1 MRSSLLCRQPGKEGR
16 GRNCF
21 HLILYNKEKV
31 DPEDMSKMY
40 NNSQIE
46 MVATWR
52 GQDVSETHQHHG
64 TKNDCKPAPRRGG
77 GLHRA
82 RGGDDQC
89 NSKNAILK
97 GTEWEMQQNSKIL
110 QYPEGPQ
117 QSQIK
122 EKEGKEGTK
131 KKTVCPH
138 CKRTYNRWNNLFKHM
153 VKDRG
158 WENAQRLPQLFRQGA
173 APQGAADHPD
183 RSWKEKDIPNRPSK
197 KMRPQGR
204 LKLKL
209 SLSTSTSHLNS
220 KEGNIH
226 TQDHHVINSEEKS
239 SSKEEKESDSEKRQ
253 TNKPKKETNYEVLE
267 EITGKSSRS
276 SNPKDEETKD
286 PDKNSKDEHKENEN
300 TEIQATVSMYFTTTT
315 TPQNWGG
322 TTKTLK

>member
-1 MRSSLLCRQPGKEGR
+1 
-16 GRNCF
+16 
-21 HLILYNKEKV
+21 
-31 DPEDMSKMY
+31 
-40 NNSQIE
+40 
-46 MVATWR
+46 
-52 GQDVSETHQHHG
+52 
-64 TKNDCKPAPRRGG
+64 
-77 GLHRA
+77 
-82 RGGDDQC
+82 
-89 NSKNAILK
+89 
-97 GTEWEMQQNSKIL
+97 
-110 QYPEGPQ
+110 
-117 QSQIK
+117 
-122 EKEGKEGTK
+122 
-131 KKTVCPH
+131 
-138 CKRTYNRWNNLFKHM
+138 M

-183 RSWKEKDIPNRPSK
+183 RGCEEKDSLNRPSN

-267 EITGKSSRS
+267 EIPGRSSRS
-276 SNPKDEETKD
+276 SNSKDEETKG
-286 PDKNSKDEHKENEN
+286 PDKNSEDEHKENEN

>member
-158 WENAQRLPQLFRQGA
+158 WENAQRLP
-173 APQGAADHPD
+173 
-183 RSWKEKDIPNRPSK
+183 NRPSK

-267 EITGKSSRS
+267 EIPGKSNRS
-276 SNPKDEETKD
+276 SNPKNDETKD
-286 PDKNSKDEHKENEN
+286 PDKNSEDEHKENEN

>member
-1 MRSSLLCRQPGKEGR
+1 
-16 GRNCF
+16 
-21 HLILYNKEKV
+21 
-31 DPEDMSKMY
+31 
-40 NNSQIE
+40 
-46 MVATWR
+46 
-52 GQDVSETHQHHG
+52 
-64 TKNDCKPAPRRGG
+64 
-77 GLHRA
+77 
-82 RGGDDQC
+82 
-89 NSKNAILK
+89 
-97 GTEWEMQQNSKIL
+97 MQQNSKIL

-183 RSWKEKDIPNRPSK
+183 RGCEEKDSLNRPSN

-226 TQDHHVINSEEKS
+226 TQDHHVINSEEKP

-253 TNKPKKETNYEVLE
+253 TNKPEKETNYEVLE
-267 EITGKSSRS
+267 EIPGKSSRS

-286 PDKNSKDEHKENEN
+286 PDKNSKDEHKENE
-300 TEIQATVSMYFTTTT
+300 
-315 TPQNWGG
+315 TPKFKPPFQCILQQQQR
-322 TTKTLK
+322 LKIGVAQRRP

>member
-97 GTEWEMQQNSKIL
+97 GTEWEMQQNSKFL

-131 KKTVCPH
+131 KKAEDGRRRSVL
-138 CKRTYNRWNNLFKHM
+138 YNHNT
-153 VKDRG
+153 
-158 WENAQRLPQLFRQGA
+158 
-173 APQGAADHPD
+173 
-183 RSWKEKDIPNRPSK
+183 KDI
-197 KMRPQGR
+197 
-204 LKLKL
+204 
-209 SLSTSTSHLNS
+209 
-220 KEGNIH
+220 
-226 TQDHHVINSEEKS
+226 
-239 SSKEEKESDSEKRQ
+239 
-253 TNKPKKETNYEVLE
+253 
-267 EITGKSSRS
+267 
-276 SNPKDEETKD
+276 
-286 PDKNSKDEHKENEN
+286 
-300 TEIQATVSMYFTTTT
+300 F
-315 TPQNWGG
+315 
-322 TTKTLK
+322 

>member
-1 MRSSLLCRQPGKEGR
+1 
-16 GRNCF
+16 
-21 HLILYNKEKV
+21 
-31 DPEDMSKMY
+31 MSKMY

-117 QSQIK
+117 QPQIK

-158 WENAQRLPQLFRQGA
+158 GENAQRLPQLFRQGA
-173 APQGAADHPD
+173 APQEAANY
-183 RSWKEKDIPNRPSK
+183 PNRGSEGNEILNRPNK
-197 KMRPQGR
+197 KLRPQGR
-204 LKLKL
+204 
-209 SLSTSTSHLNS
+209 S
-220 KEGNIH
+220 K
-226 TQDHHVINSEEKS
+226 
-239 SSKEEKESDSEKRQ
+239 
-253 TNKPKKETNYEVLE
+253 
-267 EITGKSSRS
+267 
-276 SNPKDEETKD
+276 
-286 PDKNSKDEHKENEN
+286 
-300 TEIQATVSMYFTTTT
+300 
-315 TPQNWGG
+315 
-322 TTKTLK
+322 